1 MKNGL
6 LCGRSV
12 LAVLVALTL
21 GGGDV
26 RAEDELDMSFI
37 QGGSGMDREAWAA
50 LNSNYAPGRYLV
62 DLSLN
67 EKEMGKYVLDVTPQD
82 SEALCLSD
90 VWLTK
95 AGVYLKVDYF
105 KAGYDAARQ
114 CHVLTKGGAVKVDF
128 DVAAQSLM
136 LSVPQAG
143 LSVRPENTEWDY
155 GASAL
160 REQVYTA
167 GGTMVLN
174 NRKAAMA
181 GILITVLAVACPQA
195 AAKDIEKMQHL
206 GVVNGQ
212 VKDNQVVEM
221 TRTLTD
227 PVLYKVD
234 SPESLPQTLRIRNAT
249 VRVGD
254 NGAVWLTVSQRL
266 PGAKQQ
272 SSAVTTRSTLWV
284 DGKVVLV
291 TCRQQGEDVLV
302 SPGRGATPQQQ
313 VMLRSDSP
321 VVLQVPATWRGPVEV
336 MMEINGE
343 E

>member
-1 MKNGL
+1 
-6 LCGRSV
+6 
-12 LAVLVALTL
+12 
-21 GGGDV
+21 
-26 RAEDELDMSFI
+26 
-37 QGGSGMDREAWAA
+37 
-50 LNSNYAPGRYLV
+50 
-62 DLSLN
+62 
-67 EKEMGKYVLDVTPQD
+67 
-82 SEALCLSD
+82 
-90 VWLTK
+90 
-95 AGVYLKVDYF
+95 
-105 KAGYDAARQ
+105 
-114 CHVLTKGGAVKVDF
+114 
-128 DVAAQSLM
+128 
-136 LSVPQAG
+136 
-143 LSVRPENTEWDY
+143 
-155 GASAL
+155 
-160 REQVYTA
+160 
-167 GGTMVLN
+167 
-174 NRKAAMA
+174 MA